1 MFWVNGPLIQN
12 NLNRHIIKLKND
24 QEEGYRKVKNGIIL
38 MVFGFKKYIKVI

>member
-38 MVFGFKKYIKVI
+38 MVFGFKNILK